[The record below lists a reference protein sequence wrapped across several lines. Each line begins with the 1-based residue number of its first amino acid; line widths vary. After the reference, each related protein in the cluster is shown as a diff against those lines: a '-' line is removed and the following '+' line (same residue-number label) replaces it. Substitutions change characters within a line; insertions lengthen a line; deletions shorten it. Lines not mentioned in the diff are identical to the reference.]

1 MSRLYNKGPRP
12 HKKSIYGCKPRRIKP
27 SDHTDTGGRPS
38 KGPSGQFGR
47 DDEALGW
54 TSDCIDIASERRK
67 KPQQMAGLFSG
78 IKFNFGGKDKE
89 NIIRD
94 ITTGNNVRSGG
105 GQRYTKP
112 DTLYT

>member
-1 MSRLYNKGPRP
+1 MRSQSKPNSYGD
-12 HKKSIYGCKPRRIKP
+12 HSFKSNDKMAQENRREKQQIR
-27 SDHTDTGGRPS
+27 S
-38 KGPSGQFGR
+38 
-47 DDEALGW
+47 
-54 TSDCIDIASERRK
+54 
-67 KPQQMAGLFSG
+67 QQMAKLFSS

-89 NIIRD
+89 GTRD